1 MSPVGDRS
9 GGTTG
14 LDTARQR
21 AFQEALLKIPQ
32 VLSVQV
38 RGSETGA
45 PREIHVVTN
54 SSRTP
59 KQIVRDVQS
68 LAAAAFGV
76 KIDHRIVSVVQI
88 EESHPD
94 VQAGGRRPFIE
105 RVGLGSKGDS
115 EWVEVALRWPD
126 GIQTSG
132 SGAAGRSR
140 SARARGAAAAT
151 LECLDHRLSAK
162 KVNVEIENIVL
173 HRMGAE
179 EWVLV
184 HCAYYET
191 EGSTALLGSALIHD
205 DMATAAARAL
215 LNAVNRKLLG

>member
-1 MSPVGDRS
+1 MGDRS
-9 GGTTG
+9 GGTSG
-14 LDTARQR
+14 LDTPTQR
-21 AFQEALLKIPQ
+21 AFHDALLKIPQ

-38 RGSETGA
+38 RGSDTGA
-45 PREIHVVTN
+45 PREIHVVTTAAR
-54 SSRTP
+54 SP
-59 KQIVRDVQS
+59 KQVVRDVQS
-68 LAAAAFGV
+68 LAAASFGV

-88 EESHPD
+88 EESRTGSDPG
-94 VQAGGRRPFIE
+94 ARRPYIE
-105 RVGLGSKGDS
+105 RVGLGSKGES
-115 EWVEVALRWPD
+115 EWVEVALRWPE
-126 GIQTSG
+126 GEQTSG

-162 KVNVEIENIVL
+162 KANVEIENIVL

-184 HCAYYET
+184 HCAYYEAD
-191 EGSTALLGSALIHD
+191 GSTSLLGSALIHD